1 MSAAYLFVSINFCF
15 FGLVLPTTKFWLY
28 FRMAATHPITC
39 VTRTDGE
46 ISTCYHSFYWIK
58 ILSDG
63 KVDVVARIPSAM
75 SDVDIV
81 EQGLHIFLSDVN
93 ERGSLRKESC
103 GNFVLTTTDGSR
115 YYAFWC
121 GLQPRI
127 FVAVSRFPHFG
138 FSRQLIALLG
148 TELAISIRAQLL
160 ALCETPILPT
170 CGLTYVLQFNSA
182 SAKLDFN
189 TCEQVND
196 NDVNMIPLSM
206 FSPHMLVAAWESILL
221 ERKVLLISVSSAIIS
236 PCCEFL
242 RRLMLP
248 LNLVNTFVPLLPR
261 QLINAIEA
269 PFPYLCGA
277 ETSSVIGS
285 DADLSNIV
293 LIDLDLRTISMPEIS
308 SENPDVSM
316 PISLKIHLL
325 KEITDI
331 LVNPFTNWIERPCTI
346 LNSSG
351 KPLQGVSRP
360 SSEESQSLQADQITR
375 LFITT
380 NLSLLTAR
388 DCTVKAFYRRAE
400 LHKNGIFCPEISRIR
415 EHKESSPKCFDLRCG
430 VAYGCLQLLREE
442 KEESTTH
449 FITCWVEAD
458 DYSVAVYQHA
468 DQLPLLFC
476 HTNDIKRVHPSPAEP
491 EGHVFDVETSQLAR
505 QKYSFVASDDFAR
518 ALWMNFIDSKR
529 KKDNKDKDKLEI
541 SSLRFN
547 DSFHSLHTAGLNA
560 SESHIEINHNDK
572 SSQNQRS
579 SNLSHIPASLLPSGP
594 ASHSSFTSYTP
605 TTHHSNVAHPPDQ
618 YEELFMIG
626 DLRNNHSASNFIG
639 IDSNDD
645 PKVWTMNIPHNFNT
659 TYAQGSDGDSSP
671 NGSHVT
677 TPDSHT
683 PRRAEYTERE
693 TVEAL
698 SYSLFRSFIMR
709 TQMVASLVGQLSPND
724 FAPILLRLRA
734 AAEPKKGTKR
744 VTGQSTRGSHTS
756 PKSMVNCF
764 LNSTISGFL
773 WHGGTVLGLMDR
785 IGRDDTVD
793 IDGNSSGSKDGNKV
807 VKSEY
812 SSVIDM
818 LEEGQLLN
826 EIAAQKQSGAFATT
840 PTDSDDSVGSSDDE
854 GSLVGSLSEEK
865 IGKTVIQFCFIY
877 ADSMHLS

>member
-1 MSAAYLFVSINFCF
+1 
-15 FGLVLPTTKFWLY
+15 
-28 FRMAATHPITC
+28 MAATHPITC

-58 ILSDG
+58 ILLDG

-75 SDVDIV
+75 SDVDTV
-81 EQGLHIFLSDVN
+81 EQGLHLFLSDIN

-148 TELAISIRAQLL
+148 TELAPSIRAQLL

-277 ETSSVIGS
+277 ETSSVLGS

-293 LIDLDLRTISMPEIS
+293 LIDLDLRTITMPEIS
-308 SENPDVSM
+308 PENPDVSM
-316 PISLKIHLL
+316 PISLKIQLL

-346 LNSSG
+346 INSSG
-351 KPLQGVSRP
+351 RPLPQGVSRP
-360 SSEESQSLQADQITR
+360 SSEESQSLQADHITR

-388 DCTVKAFYRRAE
+388 DCSVKAFYRRAE
-400 LHKNGIFCPEISRIR
+400 LHKSGIFCPEICKVR

-430 VAYGCLQLLREE
+430 VAYGCLQLLRED
-442 KEESTTH
+442 KDDSTSH
-449 FITCWVEAD
+449 FITCWVEVD

-476 HTNDIKRVHPSPAEP
+476 PTSDIKRVHPSPAEP

-529 KKDNKDKDKLEI
+529 KKEKDKDKIELA
-541 SSLRFN
+541 SLRFN
-547 DSFHSLHTAGLNA
+547 DSSHSIHTNILNGTDNHVDNNN
-560 SESHIEINHNDK
+560 SNNNSNNNNSNNNSDRLLQNSRGPGVSHTP
-572 SSQNQRS
+572 SS
-579 SNLSHIPASLLPSGP
+579 ILPSGL
-594 ASHSSFTSYTP
+594 ASHTSFTSVTP
-605 TTHHSNVAHPPDQ
+605 INQHSNVSHLPDQ

-626 DLRNNHSASNFIG
+626 DLRNNISSSNFFG
-639 IDSNDD
+639 IDTNDD
-645 PKVWTMNIPHNFNT
+645 PKIWKTSTSNNIDT
-659 TYAQGSDGDSSP
+659 TTSIVGSDCDSSS
-671 NGSHVT
+671 GSSHIT

-683 PRRAEYTERE
+683 PRKIDCSESDIL
-693 TVEAL
+693 EAQ
-698 SYSLFRSFIMR
+698 SYSLFRSCIMR
-709 TQMVASLVGQLSPND
+709 TQMVASLIGQLSPND
-724 FAPILLRLRA
+724 FAPILSRLRA
-734 AAEPKKGTKR
+734 ASEIKKGIKR
-744 VTGQSTRGSHTS
+744 NIVQGSKELHTS
-756 PKSMVNCF
+756 SKSMVNCF

-785 IGRDDTVD
+785 ISTEATVTT
-793 IDGNSSGSKDGNKV
+793 GTGSKYNTKFA
-807 VKSEY
+807 KSEY
-812 SSVIDM
+812 SAVIAM

-826 EIAAQKQSGAFATT
+826 EIAAQKQSGDFSTT
-840 PTDSDDSVGSSDDE
+840 PTDTDDSVGSSDDE
-854 GSLVGSLSEEK
+854 GSPVGSITDDK
-865 IGKTVIQFCFIY
+865 IGKIVYCSLFM
-877 ADSMHLS
+877 D